1 MKKTNYFEM
10 NELKQLIIN
19 DIEKNDLTFKQSKL
33 IIKEYYFD
41 EIDYVDTNKLFDV
54 KHRGVDKS
62 ILQQPGW
69 LQHYAILATEIHA
82 CIDVIE
88 TEMEFRKSEIWKE
101 LTENNKID
109 LSQMDKQNY
118 ILSDEKYFAFKKFLL
133 ILREVKE
140 QLTNIVDSFKSL
152 GFALNSYVRSR
163 EGAIQID

>member
-1 MKKTNYFEM
+1 M
-10 NELKQLIIN
+10 NELKQVIFEDL
-19 DIEKNDLTFKQSKL
+19 EKKDLTFKLSKQ
-33 IIKEYYFD
+33 IIKTYYFE
-41 EIDYVDTNKLFDV
+41 EIDYVEKNELFNV
-54 KHRGVDKS
+54 KVRGVDKS

-118 ILSDEKYFAFKKFLL
+118 ILSDQVYFAYKKFLL

-140 QLTNIVDSFKSL
+140 QLTNIVDAFKSL

>member
-1 MKKTNYFEM
+1 M
-10 NELKQLIIN
+10 NELKHLIIN
-19 DIEKNDLTFKQSKL
+19 EIEKNNLTFKQSKL
-33 IIKEYYFD
+33 LIKEYYFE
-41 EIDYVDTNKLFDV
+41 EIDYVEKNELFNIKV
-54 KHRGVDKS
+54 RGVDKS

-88 TEMEFRKSEIWKE
+88 TEMEYRKSEIWKE
-101 LTENNKID
+101 LTENHKFD

-118 ILSDEKYFAFKKFLL
+118 ILSDEKYFALKRFLI
-133 ILREVKE
+133 ILREIKE
-140 QLTNIVDSFKSL
+140 QLTNVVDSFKSL

>member
-1 MKKTNYFEM
+1 M
-10 NELKQLIIN
+10 NELKHLIIN
-19 DIEKNDLTFKQSKL
+19 EIEKNSLTFKQSKL
-33 IIKEYYFD
+33 LIKEYYFE
-41 EIDYVDTNKLFDV
+41 EIDYVEKNELFNIKV
-54 KHRGVDKS
+54 RGVDKS

-88 TEMEFRKSEIWKE
+88 TEMEYRKSEIWKE
-101 LTENNKID
+101 LTENHKFD

-118 ILSDEKYFAFKKFLL
+118 ILSDEKYFALKRFLI
-133 ILREVKE
+133 ILREIKE
-140 QLTNIVDSFKSL
+140 QLTNVVDSFKSL

>member
-1 MKKTNYFEM
+1 M
-10 NELKQLIIN
+10 NELKHLIIN
-19 DIEKNDLTFKQSKL
+19 EIEKNNLTFKQSKL
-33 IIKEYYFD
+33 LIKEYHFE
-41 EIDYVDTNKLFDV
+41 EIDYVEKNELFNIKV
-54 KHRGVDKS
+54 RGVDKS

-88 TEMEFRKSEIWKE
+88 TEMEYRKSEIWKE
-101 LTENNKID
+101 LTENHKFD

-118 ILSDEKYFAFKKFLL
+118 ILSDEKYFALKRFLI
-133 ILREVKE
+133 ILREIKE
-140 QLTNIVDSFKSL
+140 QLTNVVDSFKSL

>member
-1 MKKTNYFEM
+1 M
-10 NELKQLIIN
+10 NELKQVLFT
-19 DIEKNDLTFKQSKL
+19 DLEKKDLTFKMSKQ
-33 IIKEYYFD
+33 IIKDYYFD
-41 EIDYVDTNKLFDV
+41 ELDYVERNELFNV
-54 KHRGVDKS
+54 KARGIDKS

-118 ILSDEKYFAFKKFLL
+118 VLSDNVYFAYKKFLL

-140 QLTNIVDSFKSL
+140 QLTNIVDSFKAL

-163 EGAIQID
+163 EGAINLD